1 MPVRSAVHL
10 ERNEP
15 SFQASPILYS
25 SQLPVYNI
33 EEIDDKVKR
42 TNLTEV
48 AFDGVTFKVGE
59 EEDKRRQ
66 EEAPRRAITEVVK
79 MKAKQA
85 AEQKRQQRL
94 ADERAEI
101 DQIHSKTGAY
111 VGSKVNGQ
119 YETFSLEELT
129 SSKPGNWLREYT
141 KEDFEQK
148 VAELREYKASAVKT
162 LFAKLCYINSA
173 EKVILLKILDG
184 LEGTDPESTRVIK
197 RLMDSAGI

>member
-1 MPVRSAVHL
+1 MEFKNVIILDVYEGVIPKTPKEAIEENEYKKDLYQEEQRLFYVAMTRAKDKLSIVRVKNEICTFVDEIFGTERSTPCPVRSAVHL

-48 AFDGVTFKVGE
+48 AVDEVTFKVGE

-66 EEAPRRAITEVVK
+66 EEAPRRAATEVVK

-85 AEQKRQQRL
+85 TEQKRQQRL

-111 VGSKVNGQ
+111 VGSKVN
-119 YETFSLEELT
+119 
-129 SSKPGNWLREYT
+129 
-141 KEDFEQK
+141 
-148 VAELREYKASAVKT
+148 
-162 LFAKLCYINSA
+162 
-173 EKVILLKILDG
+173 
-184 LEGTDPESTRVIK
+184 
-197 RLMDSAGI
+197 